1 MVKLGVMLLF
11 NVASGFPPQQ
21 YYSLVL
27 FQSHLSPCVKM
38 PVLKNMSKAHQ
49 NIRVGSNYDN
59 CVVTK
64 YPFKEHIPPQTTM
77 EVKPCFLPASLMNNS
92 ESLCGMNKWFNNEHQ
107 QSSLI
112 VALIFQM
119 GWGKW
124 GGGVLPYKWATT
136 CVGTHSMNRSLRAS
150 PVRLP

>member
-77 EVKPCFLPASLMNNS
+77 EVKPCFLPATLMNNS
-92 ESLCGMNKWFNNEHQ
+92 ESLCGMNK
-107 QSSLI
+107 
-112 VALIFQM
+112 
-119 GWGKW
+119 
-124 GGGVLPYKWATT
+124 
-136 CVGTHSMNRSLRAS
+136 
-150 PVRLP
+150 